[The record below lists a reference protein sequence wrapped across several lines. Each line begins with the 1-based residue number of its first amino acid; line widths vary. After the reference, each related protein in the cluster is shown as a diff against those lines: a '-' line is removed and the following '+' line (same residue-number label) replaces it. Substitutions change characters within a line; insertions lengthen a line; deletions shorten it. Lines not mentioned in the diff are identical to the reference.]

1 MANKN
6 FVVHNGLEVGGVAI
20 FAGNS
25 DIVTTGNITA
35 TSSGSVAT
43 VAVTK
48 YVMQLPP
55 TLGAAA
61 WYKLG
66 TFTVNS
72 GVGAGETL
80 EIIITAGAGYAGE
93 STSKD
98 FVTVRYQSGSSPN
111 IESSFY
117 SLGYVRSISEVKVQS
132 VNGSGTG
139 TSWDVFVYIS
149 ADVGNGF
156 AEVRTTT
163 EAKFAWV
170 NTSATDPG
178 TAAANLIVAADK
190 LVTASSNVVV
200 KSGNL
205 YVGGNIYQSGSQVAT
220 ATGSGLITN
229 TFNGGDSAGP
239 FTLTNTPADKD
250 QIEVWWNGIYQP
262 KATYSLATNQ
272 LTLSEAIPTGTV
284 LEVKILA
291 GAGAQLLGTLGD
303 IDYSS
308 SPTNGQFLQYNS
320 ASGKWQ
326 PASSSSEASVTNTA
340 IKYAVVFGGI

>member
-6 FVVHNGLEVGGVAI
+6 FVVHNGLEVGGVKI
-20 FAGNS
+20 FAANS
-25 DIVTTGNITA
+25 DILTTGNITS
-35 TSSGSVAT
+35 TSSGSIAT

-55 TLGAAA
+55 ALGAAT

-66 TFTVNS
+66 TFSVNS
-72 GVGAGETL
+72 GAGEGETL
-80 EIIITAGAGYAGE
+80 EIVITAGAGYAAE
-93 STSKD
+93 TVSKD
-98 FVTVRYQSGSSPN
+98 FISVRYQSGSSPN
-111 IESSFY
+111 VESYFY
-117 SLGYVRSISEVKVQS
+117 SLGYVKSISEVKVKS
-132 VNGSGTG
+132 VGGLGTG
-139 TSWDVFVYIS
+139 TSWDVYVYAA
-149 ADVGNGF
+149 ADIGKGIV
-156 AEVRTTT
+156 EVRTTVD
-163 EAKFAWV
+163 AKFEWV

-178 TAAANLIVAADK
+178 TAAANLVVATDK

-205 YVGGNIYQSGSQVAT
+205 YVGGNIYQNGLQVAT
-220 ATGSGLITN
+220 SSGNGLITN

-262 KATYSLATNQ
+262 KATYTLVGNQ

-291 GAGAQLLGTLGD
+291 GAGAQLLGSLGD

-320 ASGKWQ
+320 TSGKWQ
-326 PASSSSEASVTNTA
+326 PATSSSEASVTNTA

>member
-93 STSKD
+93 SISKD

-170 NTSATDPG
+170 NTSASDPG

-291 GAGAQLLGTLGD
+291 GAGAQLLGTLQD

-320 ASGKWQ
+320 ASGKWR
-326 PASSSSEASVTNTA
+326 PASSSSEASVTSTA
-340 IKYAVVFGGI
+340 IKFAVVFGGI